1 MESLKKQGENKN
13 KSRTIYPKIMKILR
27 TASLGTNFT
36 GSYEKKGLVFLRY
49 VSVKQLL
56 KLTKNRLKLIYFF

>member
-1 MESLKKQGENKN
+1 
-13 KSRTIYPKIMKILR
+13 MKILR
-27 TASLGTNFT
+27 TASLGANFT

-56 KLTKNRLKLIYFF
+56 KLTKNRLKLIYFFWY